1 MKKNVLVFG
10 SIAGVIV
17 STFMF
22 VAMLLFSKDVS
33 GAGSMLVGYAAM
45 LVAFSF
51 VFVGIK
57 NFRDKYN
64 DGVITFGK
72 GFKIGILIS
81 LIASTFYVITWIFEL
96 KFVLPD
102 FMESYSANMVKQLHE
117 SGLSQV
123 EIDKQIV
130 EIERNKEMYK
140 NPVFLVLITY
150 MEVFPVGLLVTI
162 VSALIL
168 KKKVKQQP
176 QAM

>member
-10 SIAGVIV
+10 CIAGVIV

-22 VAMLLFSKDVS
+22 VSMLLFSKDVS

-64 DGVITFGK
+64 NGFITFGK
-72 GFKIGILIS
+72 AFKVGILIS

-96 KFVLPD
+96 KFVLTD
-102 FMESYSANMVKQLHE
+102 FMENYSAQMLKQVQE
-117 SGLSQV
+117 SGLSQA
-123 EIDKQIV
+123 EMDKQIA
-130 EIERNKEMYK
+130 EIAHSKEMYK
-140 NPVFLVLITY
+140 NPIFLVLITY
-150 MEVFPVGLLVTI
+150 MEIFPVGLLVTI

-168 KKKVKQQP
+168 KKKENP
-176 QAM
+176 QTQTV

>member
-1 MKKNVLVFG
+1 MRKNVLVFG
-10 SIAGVIV
+10 SIAGIIV

-22 VAMLLFSKDVS
+22 VSMLLFSKDVS

-64 DGVITFGK
+64 DGLITFGK

-96 KFVLPD
+96 KFVLSD
-102 FMESYSANMVKQLHE
+102 FMENYSSNMLKQVQV
-117 SGLSQV
+117 SGLSQI
-123 EIDKQIV
+123 EIDKQIA

-140 NPVFLVLITY
+140 NPLFLILITY
-150 MEVFPVGLLVTI
+150 MEIFPVGLLVTL

-168 KKKVKQQP
+168 KKKVKQQT
-176 QAM
+176 QTI